1 MSYAGLSQYN
11 FIGTCQVSGF
21 YVNRYKKFYVEY
33 LGFWKYIWSG
43 FRIEF
48 QMKVREYF

>member
-33 LGFWKYIWSG
+33 LGFWKY
-43 FRIEF
+43 
-48 QMKVREYF
+48 MVRVQNRVSNEGS

>member
-33 LGFWKYIWSG
+33 LGFLEIYGQGS
-43 FRIEF
+43 E
-48 QMKVREYF
+48 